1 MSKAISL
8 EEQHQ
13 HNHLLSVHF
22 HLVLLYLY
30 LLQSVFGSNIVYCPL
45 LEAGDN
51 YSIKRFYFSYIT

>member
-13 HNHLLSVHF
+13 HNHF

-30 LLQSVFGSNIVYCPL
+30 LLQSMFGSNTVYCPL

-51 YSIKRFYFSYIT
+51 YSIKHFYFSYIT